1 VFDLF
6 RENITGNMIR
16 YPVPDAAAG
25 EYKFFVIAVKK
36 SGVESAPSD
45 TLTVQTITTELP
57 VPVISKTLPDTN
69 KITVQWQ
76 YPEITDLK
84 GFMLYMNGAAVAS
97 PKELKKNTREY
108 TVPKITAGTTYEFRL
123 RALTV
128 AGLVSDYSPA
138 VQVAAPAE

>member
-1 VFDLF
+1 
-6 RENITGNMIR
+6 
-16 YPVPDAAAG
+16 
-25 EYKFFVIAVKK
+25 
-36 SGVESAPSD
+36 
-45 TLTVQTITTELP
+45 
-57 VPVISKTLPDTN
+57 
-69 KITVQWQ
+69 
-76 YPEITDLK
+76 
-84 GFMLYMNGAAVAS
+84 MNGAAVAS